1 MALTDNGCGCAR
13 PLARAHDSPNTSPP
27 GEGPAVLHCI
37 RSRGPWRR
45 PARQR
50 RGMRR
55 RSHDPRVAASPA
67 ADCDKAPADAGAVV
81 RSWDLGFQA
90 REPPVPAPLTRLRDC
105 VKPHRTPIRN
115 GFTRMCASAFRRP
128 GTAPLPRT
136 CVRGRGLSPIG
147 GPPFDTPM
155 KGCQRSQRPRPEDQK
170 VLKSPS
176 NCGRRPAICP
186 FRGEI
191 SGCSC
196 NQSGVTGNAPPRRE
210 RVLHLLATALNHSSL
225 RCSKG
230 WRRCDA
236 RIRLPQVESTR
247 LG

>member
-13 PLARAHDSPNTSPP
+13 PSRALHDSPNTSPP

-37 RSRGPWRR
+37 RSHGPWRR
-45 PARQR
+45 LARQR

-115 GFTRMCASAFRRP
+115 GFTRMCAGAFSPAWYCPSAPDVCP
-128 GTAPLPRT
+128 GQRALADRWASVRHPDERVPKVIETSSGRSKSSQIPFELWPASRYLP
-136 CVRGRGLSPIG
+136 VSGRNQRLQLQPKWCHG
-147 GPPFDTPM
+147 GM
-155 KGCQRSQRPRPEDQK
+155 PR
-170 VLKSPS
+170 L
-176 NCGRRPAICP
+176 A
-186 FRGEI
+186 
-191 SGCSC
+191 
-196 NQSGVTGNAPPRRE
+196 GNAF
-210 RVLHLLATALNHSSL
+210 
-225 RCSKG
+225 CIY
-230 WRRCDA
+230 WRQ
-236 RIRLPQVESTR
+236 P
-247 LG
+247 